1 MALEEI
7 TAPEA
12 SEFSLETEDIQ
23 QQNTGLDLSGAAD
36 DALDLFH
43 GLNIDA
49 IAEDDKLI
57 NTVQSNGSPEQVV
70 NAEGPGDP
78 KPKSLADAQN
88 IFRKGQ
94 IRDKV
99 TSGNLG
105 NIVGSSRNVYQAAK
119 AYRFDKFK
127 SNVERYQAYGE
138 ETFNKL
144 GFNPLVD
151 DNEAYYNANT
161 SRLQEW
167 KRMFG
172 QFGALSSNA
181 FTSGYRSISN
191 ALSEGDVLS
200 LDEEGNDVFS
210 EANRIGAST
219 KGGFTGFATNLT
231 LNAAYSIGI
240 TANILFEEAAIWAGG
255 ILLAP
260 ETGGASFVAAAAAQG
275 AEAANIA
282 SKTGRIKKALNIA
295 FGGSELGKVATNG
308 VKMIK
313 GLAKAE
319 DAKTIYQYAKGFGK
333 GTVNFFNPFR
343 QTTETLRGIYK
354 GEAAYRNVSNAAKMS
369 RSFGSFYRDM
379 REAAFTV
386 SEADLEGAG
395 VKQERLDENIKIF
408 QEQNNGTLPTGK
420 DLDDAYANAYAAGRV
435 DALGNIPLIFLTN
448 RITLDKVFKFK
459 GVGRLIEGFEK
470 GMGKGLAKKFTLD
483 AGSKTIVRKAE
494 EGLWK
499 GGLSTIKKLPKTIT
513 GGALWYTKANW
524 AEGVQE
530 LGQEW
535 LGGTTKEYY
544 KKLYTDPAVN
554 QAKLLKTSIYDNLK
568 NSIGSE
574 QSWESVK
581 ANIFSKQGLGT
592 FASGFLMGGLI
603 GGSKYSVTQLASNIY
618 TKMGE
623 AYMNVTNPEAFEAY
637 KKDKLELEEKHI
649 AVLNNLLST
658 PENFFNKRYQSF
670 YNQKNNASSIDES
683 ERNKDDK
690 GFHDSKDSLT
700 FEHVNEAL
708 DNGTFDLV
716 LDGYKELSKL
726 SDTELADYFNTQDGA
741 KAREKLNDF
750 QGRAEEIKK
759 RYDYIEETFPNPFN
773 PKNFERGSED
783 QKNEFIAHKGYEEA
797 KKAAIFSQHGFD
809 RSLQRMVGISND
821 LLSNP
826 PLKKINQT
834 ELSVILNPDTIASEV
849 KLLRQ
854 EGALLQQSDD
864 AEDRKLGKNKLKK
877 ASILQQYALEFEKAS
892 EEKDYSKLS
901 KVYKAYLKALANE
914 KKDYLFDTNV
924 DDSFQKIMDHYNLSD
939 DSKMYMANVN
949 YLTNPNNLIRHA
961 QRITAVL
968 NEMYDNRENIGR
980 EGINNFFNVVELNSF
995 IDSLN
1000 KISIAIDPEEL
1011 IELYKTGAIPQT
1023 FFDIKS
1029 GKEISKNDPRVATI
1043 QGMLDLFVKLK
1054 KNVQRVYTP
1063 SQETQQQTSTEPTE
1077 ETETTEQP
1085 EEKPEVDKDLQSKLE
1100 DAYNAFIDES
1110 GSDMSFDDFVATHPT
1125 ATRIKSEMSGGTTVI
1140 VEEPETSID
1149 IEKMYPSQ
1157 ALIVKEYSKEDNILL
1172 EGEDYENQLER
1183 IEKTI
1188 TSGVKKGLTR
1198 EQIFQML
1205 SANGHVFALG
1215 GDTITVNNF
1224 IQNRIDGKET
1234 RPFKDFVKNT
1244 RDITSSTTPIVTPTP
1259 VSDIEAK
1266 RAELQ
1271 SQVEKIQ
1278 KALDNGEYGHGLVG
1292 SSTSGVYTSGDAL
1305 GINFTKEELEK
1316 YNNLYKK
1323 HPEKFVNNED
1333 VNWKER
1339 QKEKDKLIREILE
1352 RGLKET
1358 KQELAA
1364 LEGKTTPTQEV
1375 VVEEPNQRQQIAQ
1388 EKIDKI
1394 LEGVAFKDLPKAF
1407 DELINLI
1414 KAGELTSDEA
1424 EAAYAKKFE
1433 ELSNKLELT
1442 DFIKGDVITFKDG
1455 RKGIVMDVTKDGLN
1469 MKMFDGPG
1477 VIEKIGLSKIN
1488 NNVASVKNT
1497 KQAIDDS
1504 KKEPVVEV
1512 STEDEDNMKKSQEG
1526 AENLATDSQRASS
1539 AIDEGVNN
1547 ATDQPPG
1554 FGDLFFGCD

>member
-12 SEFSLETEDIQ
+12 SEFSLETEDAQ
-23 QQNTGLDLSGAAD
+23 QSTALDLSGAAD
-36 DALDLFH
+36 DVMDLFH

-57 NTVQSNGSPEQVV
+57 NTVQSNDSPEQVV

-78 KPKSLADAQN
+78 KPKTLADARKS
-88 IFRKGQ
+88 FREDQ
-94 IRDKV
+94 IRAKI
-99 TSGNLG
+99 TSANLG

-119 AYRFDKFK
+119 AYSFDRFK

-151 DNEAYYNANT
+151 DNEDYYNANT

-172 QFGALSSNA
+172 QFGALSSTA
-181 FTSGYRSISN
+181 FTSGYRSIANSL
-191 ALSEGDVLS
+191 AEGDVLA
-200 LDEEGNDVFS
+200 LDDEGNDVFS

-255 ILLAP
+255 ALLSP
-260 ETGGASFVAAAAAQG
+260 LTGGTSLAGAGALQVA
-275 AEAANIA
+275 ETANIA
-282 SKTGRIKKALNIA
+282 SKMGRVKKALNIA
-295 FGGSELGKVATNG
+295 FGGSELAKVATNG
-308 VKMIK
+308 VKIIK

-319 DAKTIYQYAKGFGK
+319 DAKAIYQYAKGFGK
-333 GTVNFFNPFR
+333 GALNFVNPFR
-343 QTTETLRGIYK
+343 QTTETLRAIYK
-354 GEAAYRNVSNAAKMS
+354 GDAAYRNISNVAKMS

-379 REAAFTV
+379 RETGFTV
-386 SEADLEGAG
+386 GESQLEGAG

-408 QEQNNGTLPTGK
+408 QEQNNGALPTGK
-420 DLDDAYANAYAAGRV
+420 DLDDIYANAYAAGRV
-435 DALGNIPLIFLTN
+435 DALGNIPLIYLTN

-459 GVGRLIEGFEK
+459 GIGSLIEGFEK
-470 GMGKGLAKKFTLD
+470 GLGKGLSKKFTLD

-494 EGLWK
+494 EGFWK
-499 GGLSTIKKLPKTIT
+499 GGLTTIKKLPKTIA

-544 KKLYTDPAVN
+544 KNLYTDPAVN

-568 NSIGSE
+568 NAVGSE

-581 ANIFSKQGLGT
+581 ANIFSKQGLST

-623 AYMNVTNPEAFEAY
+623 AYMKWDNPDAFEAY
-637 KKDKLELEEKHI
+637 KKDKLELEERHVAI
-649 AVLNNLLST
+649 LNNLLSS
-658 PENFFNKRYQSF
+658 PENFFNKRYESF
-670 YNQKNNASSIDES
+670 YNQKKNASNIDES

-690 GFHDSKDSLT
+690 EFHNSKDGLT
-700 FEHVNEAL
+700 FEYVNEAL
-708 DNGTFDLV
+708 SNGTFDLV

-726 SDTELADYFNTQDGA
+726 SDKELGEYFNTQDGA
-741 KAREKLNDF
+741 KAREKLEDF
-750 QGRAEEIKK
+750 QGRAKEIKK

-773 PKNFERGSED
+773 PKNFARGSDE
-783 QKNEFIAHKGYEEA
+783 QKNEFIAYKGYEEA

-809 RSLQRMVGISND
+809 RALQRMVGISND

-849 KLLRQ
+849 KLLKQ

-892 EEKDYSKLS
+892 QEKDYSKLS
-901 KVYKAYLKALANE
+901 KIYKAYLKALANE
-914 KKDYLFDTNV
+914 KKDYLFDTSV
-924 DDSFQKIMDHYNLSD
+924 DDSFQKIMDHYSLSD

-949 YLTNPNNLIRHA
+949 YLSNPNNLIRHA

-968 NEMYDNRENIGR
+968 NEMYDDRENLGR

-1000 KISIAIDPEEL
+1000 KISISIDPEEL

-1029 GKEISKNDPRVATI
+1029 GREISKNDPRVATI
-1043 QGMLDLFVKLK
+1043 QGMLDMFVKLK

-1063 SQETQQQTSTEPTE
+1063 SQETQQQSTQQQPSTEPTE

-1085 EEKPEVDKDLQSKLE
+1085 EEKPEVDKNLQSKLE
-1100 DAYNAFIDES
+1100 DAYNTFIDES
-1110 GSDMSFDDFVATHPT
+1110 GSDMSFEDFVATHPA
-1125 ATRIKSEMSGGTTVI
+1125 ATRIKSEMSGGTTVT
-1140 VEEPETSID
+1140 VEEPETSTQTATVSTDAKAQELTPYTFDFIKKLLSKTNLKVDDERLVQAIINLAANGRNQGNLQIGFIGQIKENGYVTKDNLLKAIYDLYGEEYGDKITQLLESEERQNGEEYETKLIRD
-1149 IEKMYPSQ
+1149 INEKYDKPST
-1157 ALIVKEYSKEDNILL
+1157 L
-1172 EGEDYENQLER
+1172 EGE
-1183 IEKTI
+1183 
-1188 TSGVKKGLTR
+1188 TST
-1198 EQIFQML
+1198 E
-1205 SANGHVFALG
+1205 
-1215 GDTITVNNF
+1215 
-1224 IQNRIDGKET
+1224 
-1234 RPFKDFVKNT
+1234 
-1244 RDITSSTTPIVTPTP
+1244 
-1259 VSDIEAK
+1259 
-1266 RAELQ
+1266 
-1271 SQVEKIQ
+1271 
-1278 KALDNGEYGHGLVG
+1278 
-1292 SSTSGVYTSGDAL
+1292 
-1305 GINFTKEELEK
+1305 
-1316 YNNLYKK
+1316 
-1323 HPEKFVNNED
+1323 
-1333 VNWKER
+1333 
-1339 QKEKDKLIREILE
+1339 
-1352 RGLKET
+1352 
-1358 KQELAA
+1358 
-1364 LEGKTTPTQEV
+1364 
-1375 VVEEPNQRQQIAQ
+1375 VVEEPTQRQQIAQ
-1388 EKIDKI
+1388 EKIANV
-1394 LEGVAFKDLPKAF
+1394 LNNVAFKDLPRAF

-1414 KAGELTSDEA
+1414 KSGEVTSDEV
-1424 EAAYAKKFE
+1424 EAAYAQKFE
-1433 ELSNKLELT
+1433 ELSNKIQLN
-1442 DFIKGDVITFKDG
+1442 DFIKGDVVTFKDG
-1455 RKGIVMDVTKDGLN
+1455 RRGIVLEVTKDGLN

-1477 VIEKIGLSKIN
+1477 VVEKIGLSKIN
-1488 NNVASVKNT
+1488 NNIASIKTT
-1497 KQAIDDS
+1497 KQAVDDS
-1504 KKEPVVEV
+1504 KNEPVVEV

-1526 AENLATDSQRASS
+1526 TDNLATDSQRASS
-1539 AIDEGVNN
+1539 AIDEGITN

-1554 FGDLFFGCD
+1554 FGDLFIGCDD